1 MAETSYLVTLPIT
14 GGTRSETQETNGMK
28 LMKSVVLAL
37 SVACVASVHA
47 WPTRP
52 VRIIVPSAAGAA
64 PDNMIRLI
72 AARLATELNQPVV
85 VENKVGAGGIPARH
99 AAEMAKDD
107 HTFLLT
113 LTSTTT
119 VAPLVFKAAA
129 DFNYLRD
136 MQPVMT
142 IGQSPFMIV
151 AHPRN
156 GAKSLGDLL
165 GMARA
170 QPGAVSVGTPPLS
183 SIAQL
188 SVTVLSQATGA
199 KFNVVPFSRSS
210 DSLTA
215 VSAGDTAFLVDA
227 VSAVLPF
234 VRGQRVRPI
243 AVLSSSRLPGLEE
256 FPLANETVHGLEIS
270 AGFGLVAP
278 RGMDRRVLEVM
289 FQATSRALKDP
300 ELVRKLQGMA
310 IFVHPAGPDAYRT
323 TLLKEAELWGKVIR
337 SANIVPQ

>member
-1 MAETSYLVTLPIT
+1 MLIDDCFRASELSIWN
-14 GGTRSETQETNGMK
+14 TRDNGMK
-28 LMKSVVLAL
+28 LLKFFVIAL
-37 SVACVASVHA
+37 SVACAASAHA
-47 WPTRP
+47 WPERP

-72 AARLATELNQPVV
+72 ATRLATELGQPVI
-85 VENKVGAGGIPARH
+85 VENKVGAGGIVAKH
-99 AAEMAKDD
+99 AAELAKDD

-151 AHPRN
+151 AYPGN
-156 GAKSLGDLL
+156 GTKSLGDLL
-165 GMARA
+165 QMART
-170 QPGAVSVGTPPLS
+170 QPGAIPVATPPLS

-188 SVTVLSQATGA
+188 SITVLSQMSGA
-199 KFNVVPFSRSS
+199 KFNVIPFSRSS

-215 VSAGDTAFLVDA
+215 VSSGDAAFLVDA

-243 AVLSSSRLPGLEE
+243 AVLAATKLPGLEE
-256 FPLANETVHGLEIS
+256 FSLANETVPGFEIS

-278 RGMDRRVLEVM
+278 KGVDRSILNAM
-289 FQATSRALKDP
+289 FLATSNVLKNP
-300 ELVRKLQGMA
+300 GLVRQLRDMA
-310 IFVHPAGPDAYRT
+310 IFVHPAGPDAYRA
-323 TLLKEAELWGKVIR
+323 TLLNEADLWEKVIR
-337 SANIVPQ
+337 AANIVPQ